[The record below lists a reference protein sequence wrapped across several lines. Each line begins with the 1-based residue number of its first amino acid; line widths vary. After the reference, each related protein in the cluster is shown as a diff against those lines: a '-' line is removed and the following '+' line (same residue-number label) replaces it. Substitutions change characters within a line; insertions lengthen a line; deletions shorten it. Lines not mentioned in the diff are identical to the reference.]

1 MRELLR
7 LVLRLMGQVYVSE
20 EFPELGKEALEVWK
34 LRHQIEVV
42 LDKGYYNATLTDLD
56 VRELLSR

>member
-1 MRELLR
+1 MRELLMM
-7 LVLRLMGQVYVSE
+7 VLRLMGQVYVSE
-20 EFPELGKEALEVWK
+20 EFPQSGKEALEVRK

>member
-7 LVLRLMGQVYVSE
+7 MVLRLMDQSYVTEKPYSD
-20 EFPELGKEALEVWK
+20 KEALEVRR

-56 VRELLSR
+56 VRELLRR